1 LIVSF
6 IRKQDVYVAKLR
18 GILDHKMSA
27 ELESKMYEIVGR
39 GTLKFILDMRHV
51 KGILSRGVHV
61 LVDIRNHVQQM
72 GGTVKLVSLQRQ
84 AQFVLDFAKVT
95 ELFDV
100 YPDQVSAFE
109 SFGIWIKKRSRPEG
123 PS

>member
-1 LIVSF
+1 MIVSF

>member
-100 YPDQVSAFE
+100 YPDQESAFE